1 MAITKAQA
9 RATAKYKAKHPT
21 KTKAYQAKSYAK
33 RFIRE
38 YATSKDLDEL
48 DKLIRDRRRA
58 MAQAHVQ
65 E

>member
-1 MAITKAQA
+1 MAITKSQA

-48 DKLIRDRRRA
+48 ERFIRDRRQVI
-58 MAQAHVQ
+58 AQAHVQ